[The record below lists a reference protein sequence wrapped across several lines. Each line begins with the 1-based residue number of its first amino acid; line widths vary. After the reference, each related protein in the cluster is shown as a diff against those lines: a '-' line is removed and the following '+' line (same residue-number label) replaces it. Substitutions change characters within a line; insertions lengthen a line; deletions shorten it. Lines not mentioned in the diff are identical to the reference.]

1 MSGWKNFKYL
11 NISILTIVLAAGLF
25 FPFYGLIF
33 GGVTYFLQKQKIL
46 RFSQEDIILLWG
58 VLFLLSGY
66 YIVNLI
72 YTIKYLIP
80 GEEAS
85 AFFLFVF

>member
-1 MSGWKNFKYL
+1 MSARKNFKYL
-11 NISILTIVLAAGLF
+11 NISILTIVLAVGLF
-25 FPFYGLIF
+25 LPFYGLII

-46 RFSQEDIILLWG
+46 HFSQDEIILIWG

-72 YTIKYLIP
+72 YTIKYLTP
-80 GEEAS
+80 GEETS
-85 AFFLFVF
+85 ALFLFVF